1 MRFIRAVFEIVRET
15 IASYGRDNGSLLA
28 ASLAYYT
35 IFAIAPLLII
45 VVSVAGLVLGEAAVS
60 QQIQPAIQD
69 TVGESAAELIQSLV
83 ANVSESGSGTTA
95 TILGAALLL
104 FTASNLFHQLQR
116 ALNVIWGVAPTP
128 NRGIRNVI
136 KKRLLTFLM
145 VFIIGVLLLVS
156 IIISTINSQFDQF
169 VIDYLPQTQPLIY
182 RLDDLVS
189 ITILIL
195 LFAILFKILPDVH
208 ISWKDV
214 FLGAVVTAVLS
225 TLGRY
230 AITLYIRQGA
240 ASSTIGAAGS
250 IVILLVWIFY
260 SSQILLLGAEF
271 TEVYANKYGSMLR
284 PTKNNRLVKRPAH
297 QPPLEPDIVPMPI
310 LEPETK
316 GELPSTVKKQI
327 ATGLIG
333 VAIGLMMAFLNSL
346 RRK

>member
-1 MRFIRAVFEIVRET
+1 MRFFRAVFDLIRET
-15 IASYGRDNGSLLA
+15 LAGYGRDNGSLLA
-28 ASLAYYT
+28 ASLAYFT

-69 TVGESAAELIQSLV
+69 TVGEAAAILIQNLV
-83 ANVSESGSGTTA
+83 VNVSESGSGTTA

-128 NRGIRNVI
+128 NRGVLDVI

-145 VFIIGVLLLVS
+145 VLLVGVLLILS
-156 IIISTINSQFDQF
+156 IIVSTINNAFDQF
-169 VIDYLPQTQPLIY
+169 VVDLLPQTQSLIY
-182 RLDDLVS
+182 RLDDVVS
-189 ITILIL
+189 LSILIL
-195 LFAILFKILPDVH
+195 LFAILFKLLPDVH

-214 FLGAVVTAVLS
+214 LLGAVVTAVLS

-230 AITLYIRQGA
+230 AITLYISQGA

-250 IVILLVWIFY
+250 IVILLVWLFY

-284 PTKNNRLVKRPAH
+284 PTKNNRLIKRPVY
-297 QPPLEPDIVPMPI
+297 QPPP
-310 LEPETK
+310 EPEVDLLPII
-316 GELPSTVKKQI
+316 ELPDPESESIIRKQI
-327 ATGLIG
+327 ASGLIG
-333 VAIGLMMAFLNSL
+333 VAVGLLMAFLNSL

>member
-1 MRFIRAVFEIVRET
+1 MRFFRTVLELIRET
-15 IASYGRDNGSLLA
+15 LAGYGRDNGSLLA

-45 VVSVAGLVLGEAAVS
+45 VVSVAGLVFGEAAVS
-60 QQIQPAIQD
+60 KQIQPAIQD
-69 TVGESAAELIQSLV
+69 TVGEAAATLIQSLV

-128 NRGIRNVI
+128 NRGIVDVI

-145 VFIIGVLLLVS
+145 VLVVGVLLILS
-156 IIISTINSQFDQF
+156 IIVDTINSAFDRF
-169 VIDYLPQTQPLIY
+169 VIDLLPQTQSLIY
-182 RLDDLVS
+182 RLDDVVS
-189 ITILIL
+189 LSILIL
-195 LFAILFKILPDVH
+195 LFAILFKLLPDVH

-214 FLGAVVTAVLS
+214 LLGAVVTAVLS
-225 TLGRY
+225 TLGKY
-230 AITLYIRQGA
+230 AIERYISQGA

-250 IVILLVWIFY
+250 IIILLVWIFY

-284 PTKNNRLVKRPAH
+284 PTKNNRFIKQPVY
-297 QPPLEPDIVPMPI
+297 QPPLESEVEPLPIVELPEPEPVPI
-310 LEPETK
+310 LR
-316 GELPSTVKKQI
+316 KQI
-327 ATGLIG
+327 ASGLIG
-333 VAIGLMMAFLNSL
+333 IAVGLLMAFLNSM